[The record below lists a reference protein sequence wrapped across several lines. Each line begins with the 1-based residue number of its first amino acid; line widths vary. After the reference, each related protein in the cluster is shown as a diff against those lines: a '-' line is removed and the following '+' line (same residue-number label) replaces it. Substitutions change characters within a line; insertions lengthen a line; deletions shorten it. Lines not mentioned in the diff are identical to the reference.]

1 MIPTLIRRHAAIGT
15 VTLSVALAA
24 IVAGLAAPART
35 VQAQPNPS
43 ILTQQPP
50 AACVCAAPVSVFGS
64 GGPQI
69 AHCQC
74 GALQCA
80 AATATGGVTLQCGVN
95 SSLR

>member
-1 MIPTLIRRHAAIGT
+1 MRSITRRHAAIGT
-15 VTLSVALAA
+15 VTLALSLAA

-43 ILTQQPP
+43 LLATQPP
-50 AACVCAAPVSVFGS
+50 ASCVCAAPVSVFGG

-80 AATATGGVTLQCGVN
+80 AATATGGVVLQCA
-95 SSLR
+95 R